1 MGRDEVL
8 KEDLVDG
15 SEQVQTQGRE
25 VVVEQGMA
33 HVAIDKRIVENHVV
47 VKLLDETTFQGIP
60 WS

>member
-33 HVAIDKRIVENHVV
+33 HVAIDKRIVENDVM
-47 VKLLDETTFQGIP
+47 VKLLEETTFQGIP